1 MSKGLSKKVKKKKL
15 GAKAKPASK
24 KAQKKLASVS
34 KKKKTSKGKSPSKS
48 NSKKSSKTTKS
59 QSRKLRRASVHDI
72 WPQEREIIEK
82 PERLKYVRRLVKA
95 KGCVFCKAAKRG
107 VSFESLCLYK
117 DDLAMVVLNKYPYNN
132 GHLLILPIKHQ
143 GEMDLLDEDIYMRVT
158 KLLRKTSAI
167 IKKVYEC
174 EALNVGLNQ
183 GSMAGAGIPDHLHF
197 HLIPRWRGDTNFFP
211 LIADTKVVIETLE
224 QSYGRLI
231 PYFEKLKL

>member
-1 MSKGLSKKVKKKKL
+1 MAKSSKKKTK
-15 GAKAKPASK
+15 ASK
-24 KAQKKLASVS
+24 KKVAKKKASKANSARLAQNLPKKKPQKKA
-34 KKKKTSKGKSPSKS
+34 KKKAKKVLITSKSEA
-48 NSKKSSKTTKS
+48 
-59 QSRKLRRASVHDI
+59 RKLRSASVHDI
-72 WPQEREIIEK
+72 WPGERELIEK
-82 PERLKYVRRLVKA
+82 PERLKYVRKLVKP

-117 DDLAMVVLNKYPYNN
+117 DDKAMVVLNKYPYNN
-132 GHLLILPIKHQ
+132 GHLLVLPVQHN
-143 GEMDLLDEDIYMRVT
+143 GEMDRLDEDIYLRVT
-158 KLLRKTSAI
+158 KLLRRASAI
-167 IKKVYEC
+167 VKEAYEC

-224 QSYGRLI
+224 QSYARLI